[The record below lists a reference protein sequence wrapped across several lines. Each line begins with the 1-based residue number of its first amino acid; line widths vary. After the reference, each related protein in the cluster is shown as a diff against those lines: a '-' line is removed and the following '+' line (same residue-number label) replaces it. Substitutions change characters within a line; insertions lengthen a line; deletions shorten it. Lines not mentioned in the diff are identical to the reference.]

1 MLDLLGDMLQFEEC
15 VCVGGGGVGWEWQG
29 EEAQERRE
37 ASQA

>member
-15 VCVGGGGVGWEWQG
+15 VCGEGGVGWEWQG